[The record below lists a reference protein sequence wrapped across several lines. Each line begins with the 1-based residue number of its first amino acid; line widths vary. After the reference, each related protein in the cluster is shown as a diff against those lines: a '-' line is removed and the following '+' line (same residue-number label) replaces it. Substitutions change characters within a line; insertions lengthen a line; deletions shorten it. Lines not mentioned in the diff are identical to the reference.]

1 MTVKTAIDTE
11 ELEPG
16 DLVSHEDIP
25 SRLGTCRVA
34 YADDAAPGS
43 VVVIWSDMTSSSVKS
58 ERLRMVERPE
68 AYAVVKF
75 EGWEA
80 RTREEITIDP
90 YTFIVT
96 GDIETTSDDV
106 AIYQD
111 APRYRVVS
119 FRLGREESPEA
130 VSE

>member
-1 MTVKTAIDTE
+1 MTVKTAVATE
-11 ELEPG
+11 SLEPG
-16 DLVSHEDIP
+16 DLVSHEDVP
-25 SRLGTCRVA
+25 SRLMTCRVA

-43 VVVIWSDMTSSSVKS
+43 VVVIWSDMTKSSVKS
-58 ERLRMVERPE
+58 ERLRLVERSE

-80 RTREEITIDP
+80 RTPEEITIDP

-96 GDIETTSDDV
+96 GDPTQVRDDV

-111 APRYRVVS
+111 APRYQVVS
-119 FRLGREESPEA
+119 FRFELEGSEEK